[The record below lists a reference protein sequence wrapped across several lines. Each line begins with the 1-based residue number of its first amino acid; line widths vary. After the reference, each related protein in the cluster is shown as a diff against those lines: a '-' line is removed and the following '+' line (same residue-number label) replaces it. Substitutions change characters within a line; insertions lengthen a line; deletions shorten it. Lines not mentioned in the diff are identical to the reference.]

1 MSKGYKRALAIAGQ
15 PCPAHANKQVW
26 YRYQAVAR
34 DSRLAQLDPSCLPD
48 SYVSLYELSR
58 MPTPLLEAVARS
70 GLLNSKTSVRL
81 LRKIRISGKL
91 PIQLEV
97 WTEPGEV
104 ADLELRL
111 NRLKD
116 EFS

>member
-1 MSKGYKRALAIAGQ
+1 
-15 PCPAHANKQVW
+15 
-26 YRYQAVAR
+26 VAE
-34 DSRLAQLDPSCLPD
+34 DSRLVSFFYIHNLPD

-70 GLLNSKTSVRL
+70 GLLDRRTPYRL

-97 WTEPGEV
+97 WTEPDEV
-104 ADLELRL
+104 ADLERRL
-111 NRLKD
+111 NQLRD
-116 EFS
+116 EFG